1 MASSDPAVAAERRRR
16 LAILGGLWLFIAL
29 VLVLFR
35 NVVLPFAGAA
45 LIAYVAAPLVERICS
60 LRILGR
66 SPPRWVAILLIYA
79 TFFLLVYLFFI
90 ALVPQLYREI
100 LRISRDALDYAN
112 SLTPDR
118 VQQIA

>member
-1 MASSDPAVAAERRRR
+1 MASSDPAAAERRRR
-16 LAILGGLWLFIAL
+16 LAILGGLWLFVAL
-29 VLVLFR
+29 VLVAFR

-45 LIAYVAAPLVERICS
+45 LIAYVAAPLVERICAW
-60 LRILGR
+60 RFLGR
-66 SPPRWVAILLIYA
+66 TPPRWVAILLIYA
-79 TFFLLVYLFFI
+79 AFFLLVYLFFI
-90 ALVPQLYREI
+90 ALVPQLYREL